1 MPTTKHPTEFSVP
14 DVQISQDQT
23 DRILMNHEQTNPDQ
37 MIHDQLNQDED
48 SNDALLNDEYDRRF
62 AGSAKVYGEPSF
74 NRFEQAHVMVV
85 GIGGVGSWA
94 VEALARSGVG
104 ELTLVDMDVLVASN
118 VNRQLP
124 AITDT
129 FGHGKIDVMAQRA
142 RGINPRIK
150 INLIDDFLTPDNLK
164 ELLANKPQVVLD
176 CIDDVKAKIALI
188 LHCRFNK
195 IPLIVSGG
203 AGGKLDPLKIR
214 VADLSRTEQ
223 DPMLAKIRSELRGMG
238 MCKKPKDKFNVTCI
252 YSIDNPFSAASACDS
267 TVNAAAGLRCGGYG
281 SAMTVTASFG
291 MVAAAEVLKRLA
303 K

>member
-1 MPTTKHPTEFSVP
+1 MPTTDTAAQHPLTEHTA
-14 DVQISQDQT
+14 VQAT
-23 DRILMNHEQTNPDQ
+23 DLQANELPAD
-37 MIHDQLNQDED
+37 
-48 SNDALLNDEYDRRF
+48 DEYDRRF
-62 AGSAKVYGEPSF
+62 AGTAKVYGDQAFSQYQ
-74 NRFEQAHVMVV
+74 QAHVMVI

-129 FGHGKIDVMAQRA
+129 FGHGKIDVMAERA

-150 INLIDDFLTPDNLK
+150 INLVDDFLTPQNVK
-164 ELLANKPQVVLD
+164 ELLANKPDVVLD

-195 IPLIVSGG
+195 VPLIVSGG

-214 VADLSRTEQ
+214 VADLSKTEQ

-238 MCKKPKDKFNVTCI
+238 MCKKPKDKFNITCI

-267 TVNAAAGLRCGGYG
+267 GINAGAGLRCGGYG

>member
-1 MPTTKHPTEFSVP
+1 MPTTDTTPHTL
-14 DVQISQDQT
+14 ISSIDDTARQLTPAQD
-23 DRILMNHEQTNPDQ
+23 
-37 MIHDQLNQDED
+37 
-48 SNDALLNDEYDRRF
+48 SDEYERRF
-62 AGSAKVYGEPSF
+62 AGAAKVYGDEAF
-74 NRFEQAHVMVV
+74 VRYEQAHVMVV

-129 FGHGKIDVMAQRA
+129 LGHGKIDVMAERA

-150 INLIDDFLTPDNLK
+150 INLMDDFLTPQNVK
-164 ELLANKPQVVLD
+164 ELLASKPDVVLD
-176 CIDDVKAKIALI
+176 CIDDVKAKLALI

-195 IPLIVSGG
+195 VPLIVSGG

-252 YSIDNPFSAASACDS
+252 YSIDNPFSATSACD
-267 TVNAAAGLRCGGYG
+267 TGINASAGLRCGGYG
-281 SAMTVTASFG
+281 SAMTVTATFG

>member
-1 MPTTKHPTEFSVP
+1 MPITDTAAQHPSTEHTA
-14 DVQISQDQT
+14 VQPT
-23 DRILMNHEQTNPDQ
+23 DLQA
-37 MIHDQLNQDED
+37 
-48 SNDALLNDEYDRRF
+48 NDLQADDEYERRF
-62 AGSAKVYGEPSF
+62 AGTAKVYGDDAFS
-74 NRFEQAHVMVV
+74 RYQQAHVMVI

-129 FGHGKIDVMAQRA
+129 FGHGKIDVMAERA

-150 INLIDDFLTPDNLK
+150 INLVDDFLTPQNVK
-164 ELLANKPQVVLD
+164 ELLVNKPDVVLD

-195 IPLIVSGG
+195 VPLIVSGG

-214 VADLSRTEQ
+214 VADLSKTEQ

-238 MCKKPKDKFNVTCI
+238 MCKKPKDKFNITCI

-267 TVNAAAGLRCGGYG
+267 GINASAGLRCGGYG
-281 SAMTVTASFG
+281 SAMTVTATFG

>member
-1 MPTTKHPTEFSVP
+1 MPTTDTTAQHPLTEHTA
-14 DVQISQDQT
+14 VQAT
-23 DRILMNHEQTNPDQ
+23 DLQA
-37 MIHDQLNQDED
+37 HDLPTD
-48 SNDALLNDEYDRRF
+48 DEYDRRF
-62 AGSAKVYGEPSF
+62 AGTAKVYGDQAFSQYQ
-74 NRFEQAHVMVV
+74 QAHVMVI

-129 FGHGKIDVMAQRA
+129 FGHGKIDVMAERA

-150 INLIDDFLTPDNLK
+150 INLVDDFLTPQNVK
-164 ELLANKPQVVLD
+164 ELLVNKPDVVLD

-195 IPLIVSGG
+195 LPLIVSGG

-214 VADLSRTEQ
+214 VADLSKTEQ

-238 MCKKPKDKFNVTCI
+238 MCKKPKDKFNITCI
-252 YSIDNPFSAASACDS
+252 YSIDNPFSAASACD
-267 TVNAAAGLRCGGYG
+267 TGINASAGLRCGGYG
-281 SAMTVTASFG
+281 SAMTVTATFG